1 MAIDEA
7 SLPAVMPVSVPR
19 VKTNDGTPTTFLID
33 WEEQTRDWYRTNAVA
48 LDTRLTEVKATAD
61 NASAAVTV
69 ETNARITADGALAE
83 QITTVAATFDD
94 ATANGQIYFGAS
106 AGPAGAVATY
116 SLFLTAGNANA
127 GFQAIAKS
135 GGGAAVGFLAD
146 QFVFTDSGTMQNVF
160 DYSGGQ
166 FVFTGNVAIDGNLVV
181 TGTIGT
187 GKITD
192 SAITTGKITD
202 NAVTHGAS
210 GTGTWTGA
218 SCVVTARSGD
228 LIFVTVSVQP
238 LAAAAG
244 GALPG
249 TDTANV
255 TINGGSAQQIKI
267 VKTFIYTGMSAGE
280 ATGDYYWTP
289 STVPLVFTAPSTG
302 NHTIACGSIGA
313 AGETKILITALAV
326 SK

>member
-1 MAIDEA
+1 MAIEEDK
-7 SLPAVMPVSVPR
+7 LPAVMPVSVPR

-33 WEEQTRDWYRTNAVA
+33 WEESTRNWYRNNAVA
-48 LDTRLTEVKATAD
+48 LDSKLTEVKATAD

-69 ETNARITADGALAE
+69 ETNARITADGALAD

-187 GKITD
+187 GKITN
-192 SAITTGKITD
+192 SAITTGKVEDDAITR
-202 NAVTHGAS
+202 GS
-210 GTGTWTGA
+210 YGTGTWTGA
-218 SCVVTARSGD
+218 SCPIKCNAGD
-228 LIFVTVSVQP
+228 TVFVTVSVQP
-238 LAAAAG
+238 TAATVG
-244 GALPG
+244 GPTPG
-249 TDTANV
+249 RDSASV
-255 TINGGSAQQIKI
+255 TLTGSAAQTLQI
-267 VKTFIYTGMSAGE
+267 VKTWVFTGMSGGIPD
-280 ATGDYYWTP
+280 GDYYWAP
-289 STVPLVFTAPSTG
+289 SCRQFVFVASSTG
-302 NHTIACGSIGA
+302 NLTAACGSIGA
-313 AGETKILITALAV
+313 AGETEILITALAV